1 MRPQQPKRVQ
11 NCFMST
17 ATPSSN
23 PTQSPNALDMVG
35 LVKVFGSKVAVD
47 NLYLSIPTG
56 SIYGVVGPNGAGK
69 TTTLSMTTGL
79 LTPDHGKA
87 YVLGVD
93 VWAQPRRAKQ
103 LLGVLPDGLR
113 TFDRLSGAEL
123 LIYCGLLRGMERE
136 QVLKRTQQLLL
147 ALGLADTG
155 NKLVADYS
163 AGMRKKIN
171 LACALIH
178 APSVLV
184 LDEPFEAVDPVS
196 AQAIIQIL
204 HEFVSRGGTVV
215 LSSHG
220 MELVERVCSGLA
232 VIVAGHV
239 LAEGTVDEVRGERTL
254 EERFIELAGGI
265 SDVEGLEWLHTFSD

>member
-1 MRPQQPKRVQ
+1 
-11 NCFMST
+11 MST

-163 AGMRKKIN
+163 AGMRKK
-171 LACALIH
+171 L
-178 APSVLV
+178 
-184 LDEPFEAVDPVS
+184 
-196 AQAIIQIL
+196 
-204 HEFVSRGGTVV
+204 T
-215 LSSHG
+215 
-220 MELVERVCSGLA
+220 
-232 VIVAGHV
+232 
-239 LAEGTVDEVRGERTL
+239 
-254 EERFIELAGGI
+254 
-265 SDVEGLEWLHTFSD
+265 

>member
-1 MRPQQPKRVQ
+1 
-11 NCFMST
+11 
-17 ATPSSN
+17 
-23 PTQSPNALDMVG
+23 
-35 LVKVFGSKVAVD
+35 
-47 NLYLSIPTG
+47 
-56 SIYGVVGPNGAGK
+56 
-69 TTTLSMTTGL
+69 MTTGL

-93 VWAQPRRAKQ
+93 VWAQPRRAKG

-123 LIYCGLLRGMERE
+123 LTYCGLLRGMERE

-204 HEFVSRGGTVV
+204 HEFVSRGGHRGALQPRDGYGGQAVHACGRNQCRASSV
-215 LSSHG
+215 LWDCG
-220 MELVERVCSGLA
+220 
-232 VIVAGHV
+232 
-239 LAEGTVDEVRGERTL
+239 
-254 EERFIELAGGI
+254 AGG
-265 SDVEGLEWLHTFSD
+265 

>member
-1 MRPQQPKRVQ
+1 
-11 NCFMST
+11 MST
-17 ATPSSN
+17 ATPPSN

-47 NLYLSIPTG
+47 NLYLSIPAG

-79 LTPDHGKA
+79 LTPRSRQS
-87 YVLGVD
+87 LRF
-93 VWAQPRRAKQ
+93 RRRCVGATPPAKQ

-163 AGMRKKIN
+163 AGMRKK
-171 LACALIH
+171 
-178 APSVLV
+178 
-184 LDEPFEAVDPVS
+184 
-196 AQAIIQIL
+196 
-204 HEFVSRGGTVV
+204 
-215 LSSHG
+215 
-220 MELVERVCSGLA
+220 
-232 VIVAGHV
+232 
-239 LAEGTVDEVRGERTL
+239 
-254 EERFIELAGGI
+254 
-265 SDVEGLEWLHTFSD
+265 